1 MKTERVAT
9 DGTRL
14 MTRTWNPSGSPRSV
28 IVIVHGLAEHG
39 GRYEHVAALLTGR
52 GHAVRATDLR
62 GFGESTGPRAFVKS
76 WDDYL
81 DDLAAD
87 LESAR
92 AAGVPVVLLG
102 HSMGGLVALSYALS
116 DRPKPDSLVLSA
128 PAVDADVSA
137 AKKLAARVLG
147 VIFPKAS
154 VKNELRGDQLSRD
167 PSVGERYFADPLVH
181 TRTTLALGRN
191 ALKAGDWCRAN
202 LASLAIPT
210 LVAHGGADTIV
221 PTEVSAPLGLVAGVE
236 RIVLP
241 EFQHEIL
248 NEERGVPA
256 TTRIAEWIEARRYR

>member
-14 MTRTWNPSGSPRSV
+14 MTHTWNPSGSPRSV

-92 AAGVPVVLLG
+92 GAGVPVVLLG

-137 AKKLAARVLG
+137 AKKLAARVLRSH
-147 VIFPKAS
+147 IS
-154 VKNELRGDQLSRD
+154 QSL
-167 PSVGERYFADPLVH
+167 GEKRA
-181 TRTTLALGRN
+181 
-191 ALKAGDWCRAN
+191 AG
-202 LASLAIPT
+202 
-210 LVAHGGADTIV
+210 
-221 PTEVSAPLGLVAGVE
+221 
-236 RIVLP
+236 
-241 EFQHEIL
+241 
-248 NEERGVPA
+248 
-256 TTRIAEWIEARRYR
+256 